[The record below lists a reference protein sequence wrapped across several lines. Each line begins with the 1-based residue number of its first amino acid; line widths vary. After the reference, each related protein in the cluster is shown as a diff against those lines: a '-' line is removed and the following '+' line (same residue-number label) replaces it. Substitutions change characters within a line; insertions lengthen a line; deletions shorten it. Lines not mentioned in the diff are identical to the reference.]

1 MQGKDYIMA
10 NTIDTAFIK
19 QFESE
24 VHLAYQRMGSKLM
37 NTVRNVSNVA
47 GSVVRFQKI
56 GTGTASTKSRN
67 GMVTPMELT
76 HTTVEAT
83 LADYYAA
90 EYIDKLDELKTN
102 IDERQ
107 AIATSA
113 AAALG
118 RKTDEI
124 LVTAMDAG
132 ANSTQLHDTS
142 SAVEKADL
150 LSAFETFGTAN
161 IPEDGQ
167 RYIAMHP
174 KGFADLFLIEE
185 FASSDYVGDQN
196 LPYAGGMTMKNF
208 LGFNIMSTSAITA
221 GNGMVTPM
229 ELTHTTVE
237 ATLADYYAA
246 EYIDKLDE
254 LKTNIDE
261 RQAIATSAA
270 AALGRKTDEILVT
283 AMDAGANSTQLHD
296 TSSAVEKADLLS
308 AFETFGTANI
318 PEDGQRYIAMHPKG
332 FADLFLIEEFA
343 SSDYVGD
350 QNLPYAG
357 GMTMKNFLGF
367 NIMSTSAITAGKN
380 LAYHTS
386 SVGLGIGANVTTELN
401 YVPEKVSHL
410 ATSMMSM
417 GASVIDDNGIY
428 ELLDNN

>member
-1 MQGKDYIMA
+1 MA

-37 NTVRNVSNVA
+37 NTVRQVNNVN

-67 GMVTPMELT
+67 GMVTPMELA

-83 LADYYAA
+83 LNDFYAA

-124 LVTAMDAG
+124 LYTAMDAG
-132 ANSTQLHDTS
+132 ANSSALHDTS

-150 LSAFETFGTAN
+150 LSAFETFGTNN
-161 IPEDGQ
+161 IPEDGG

-174 KGFADLFLIEE
+174 KGYADLFLINE
-185 FASSDYVGDQN
+185 FASSDFVGEQN
-196 LPYAGGMTMKNF
+196 LPFAGGMTMKEF
-208 LGFNIMSTSAITA
+208 LGFKIFSTA
-221 GNGMVTPM
+221 
-229 ELTHTTVE
+229 
-237 ATLADYYAA
+237 
-246 EYIDKLDE
+246 
-254 LKTNIDE
+254 
-261 RQAIATSAA
+261 
-270 AALGRKTDEILVT
+270 
-283 AMDAGANSTQLHD
+283 
-296 TSSAVEKADLLS
+296 
-308 AFETFGTANI
+308 
-318 PEDGQRYIAMHPKG
+318 
-332 FADLFLIEEFA
+332 
-343 SSDYVGD
+343 
-350 QNLPYAG
+350 
-357 GMTMKNFLGF
+357 
-367 NIMSTSAITAGKN
+367 AITAGKN
-380 LAYHTS
+380 MVYHTTAI
-386 SVGLGIGANVTTELN
+386 GLGVGANVTTELN

-417 GASVIDDNGIY
+417 GASVIDDNGVY